1 MLADR
6 KPFENMNKNYKPGP
20 LYRGNSNRQPIFK
33 KSIKLYQL
41 TLHIDVSSCN
51 SLVMQTEI
59 INDCIREASI
69 PVYPVQSTPLADRL
83 VQCMRCAVVN
93 NMDVTVDMA
102 SNV

>member
-1 MLADR
+1 
-6 KPFENMNKNYKPGP
+6 
-20 LYRGNSNRQPIFK
+20 
-33 KSIKLYQL
+33 
-41 TLHIDVSSCN
+41 
-51 SLVMQTEI
+51 MQTEI

-83 VQCMRCAVVN
+83 VQCVRCAVVN